1 MEIQTGETI
10 TTHIGQC
17 QDKKQHRE
25 IKEKHRETKIRS
37 GGLGGKH
44 MTNYNKSQTNQDKV
58 KYDLKNNLIFRYL
71 NILDKLNSINRPVS
85 DLENNKYTYEEKI
98 EYIKSIAKD
107 SELDIEL
114 DIYLEYLIRE
124 FLLDIDIPRQAEDIE
139 NLTGIKLLKYMIK
152 IIDTIQIKT
161 SIQRQSLVVLKYN
174 KQINETGF
182 HNLQRVCRGKVI
194 NVKTHEIVQY
204 PYDKFFNIDENNEYS
219 LDKIKDRLEC
229 AKYISVTEKVDG
241 CLVAVT
247 QTDKTKSIQIN
258 KKSIDKL
265 VIQTMGQFDN
275 EQVQIAKAILIKQ
288 RSVIKPERTYIFELI
303 TPTEKHVVDYG
314 NLETLILTNIR
325 DLRTYKLLKYNEL
338 KEERQQLN
346 IPIVKQYEYSN
357 IDEFIAK
364 ASETETD
371 NTKSLEHEGWV
382 FRLDNKHDETFLFKL
397 KYKEYFRLSRQKSNI
412 SPEKLFTIIKAG
424 KYDDYLNQV
433 EDIDVEA
440 IEQLKEELDIR
451 VKEEVDRILKRG
463 YVELEKLDISLYEFN
478 TDRQKRATVIKHL
491 KQLSAGMTIVK
502 VLSRASKINDIDIS
516 SYYQLLKYDNMQ
528 SIT

>member
-44 MTNYNKSQTNQDKV
+44 MTNYNKSQTNQDQV

-71 NILDKLNSINRPVS
+71 NILDKLNSINRPVR
-85 DLENNKYTYEEKI
+85 DLENNRYTYEEKI
-98 EYIKSIAKD
+98 EYIKSIARD
-107 SELDIEL
+107 SESDIEL
-114 DIYLEYLIRE
+114 DIYLEYLVRE
-124 FLLDIDIPRQAEDIE
+124 FLLDIDIPRQTEDIAS
-139 NLTGIKLLKYMIK
+139 LTGIKLLKYMIK

-161 SIQRQSLVVLKYN
+161 SIQRNSLVVLKYN

-325 DLRTYKLLKYNEL
+325 DLRTYKLLKYDEL
-338 KEERQQLN
+338 KAERQQLN

-371 NTKSLEHEGWV
+371 NTKPLEHEGWV

-424 KYDDYLNQV
+424 KYEDYLNQV
-433 EDIDVEA
+433 EDIDLEA

-463 YVELEKLDISLYEFN
+463 YVELKKLDISLYEFN

>member
-1 MEIQTGETI
+1 
-10 TTHIGQC
+10 
-17 QDKKQHRE
+17 
-25 IKEKHRETKIRS
+25 
-37 GGLGGKH
+37 
-44 MTNYNKSQTNQDKV
+44 MTNYNQSQTKTDQV

-71 NILDKLNSINRPVS
+71 NILDKLNSINRSQS

-98 EYIKSIAKD
+98 EYIKSIVKDSIVKD
-107 SELDIEL
+107 SESDIEL

-124 FLLDIDIPRQAEDIE
+124 FLLDIDIPRQTEDIAS
-139 NLTGIKLLKYMIK
+139 LTGIKLLKYMIK

-161 SIQRQSLVVLKYN
+161 SIQRQSLIVLKYN

-194 NVKTHEIVQY
+194 NIRTHEIVQY

-219 LDKIKDRLEC
+219 LDKIKDRLAC
-229 AKYISVTEKVDG
+229 ARYISVTEKVDG

-275 EQVQIAKAILIKQ
+275 EQIQIAKAILIKQ
-288 RSVIKPERTYIFELI
+288 RSIIKPERTYIFELI

-338 KEERQQLN
+338 KAERQYLN
-346 IPIVKQYEYSN
+346 IQIVKQYEYSN

-364 ASETETD
+364 ASEEQTD
-371 NTKSLEHEGWV
+371 STNKLEHEGWV
-382 FRLDNKHDETFLFKL
+382 FRLDNKYDETFMFKL

-412 SPEKLFTIIKAG
+412 SPEKLFTIIRAG
-424 KYDDYLNQV
+424 KYEDYLNQV
-433 EDIDVEA
+433 EDIDVEPVQ
-440 IEQLKEELDIR
+440 QLREELDIE

-463 YVELEKLDISLYEFN
+463 HEELEKLGISLFEFN

-491 KQLSAGMTIVK
+491 KQLSDGMTIVK
-502 VLSRASKINDIDIS
+502 VLSRASGLNSIDMN
-516 SYYQLLKYDNMQ
+516 SYYQVIKYEDMQNML
-528 SIT
+528 

>member
-1 MEIQTGETI
+1 MIS
-10 TTHIGQC
+10 
-17 QDKKQHRE
+17 QDNTQ
-25 IKEKHRETKIRS
+25 I
-37 GGLGGKH
+37 
-44 MTNYNKSQTNQDKV
+44 SQDNTQISQDEV

-98 EYIKSIAKD
+98 AYIKSIVKD
-107 SELDIEL
+107 NKSDIEL
-114 DIYLEYLIRE
+114 DKYLAYQIRE
-124 FLLDIDIPRQAEDIE
+124 FLLDIDIPRQTEDIAD
-139 NLTGIKLLKYMIK
+139 LTGIKLLKYMIK

-161 SIQRQSLVVLKYN
+161 SIQRQSLIVLKYN

-182 HNLQRVCRGKVI
+182 HNLQKVCRGKVVNI
-194 NVKTHEIVQY
+194 KTHEIVQY

-219 LDKIKDRLEC
+219 LDKIRNRLAC

-247 QTDKTKSIQIN
+247 QTDKTKSIQIDEKN
-258 KKSIDKL
+258 IDNL
-265 VIQTMGQFDN
+265 IVQTMGQFDN

-288 RSVIKPERTYIFELI
+288 RSIIKPERTYIFELI
-303 TPTEKHVVDYG
+303 TPAEKHVVDYG

-325 DLRTYKLLKYNEL
+325 DLRTYKLLKYNEI
-338 KEERQQLN
+338 KAEGQQLN

-364 ASETETD
+364 ASETET
-371 NTKSLEHEGWV
+371 NKTNKLEHEGWV
-382 FRLDNKHDETFLFKL
+382 FRIDNKYDETFMFKL

-433 EDIDVEA
+433 KDIDIEA

-451 VKEEVDRILKRG
+451 VKEEVDRVLKIG
-463 YVELEKLDISLYEFN
+463 QEELEKIGMSIDEFN
-478 TDRQKRATVIKHL
+478 TDRQKRATAIKHL
-491 KQLSAGMTIVK
+491 RQLSDGMTIVK
-502 VLSRASKINDIDIS
+502 VLSRASKQQDSMDMN
-516 SYYQLLKYDNMQ
+516 SYYQVLKYENIQ
-528 SIT
+528 SII

>member
-1 MEIQTGETI
+1 
-10 TTHIGQC
+10 
-17 QDKKQHRE
+17 
-25 IKEKHRETKIRS
+25 
-37 GGLGGKH
+37 
-44 MTNYNKSQTNQDKV
+44 MTNYNQSQTKTEQV

-98 EYIKSIAKD
+98 EYIKSIVRNSESD
-107 SELDIEL
+107 VELDS
-114 DIYLEYLIRE
+114 YLEYQIRE
-124 FLLDIDIPRQAEDIE
+124 FLLDIDIPRQTEDIQR
-139 NLTGIKLLKYMIK
+139 LTGIKLLKYMIK

-161 SIQRQSLVVLKYN
+161 SIQSQSLIVLKYN

-182 HNLQRVCRGKVI
+182 HNLQRVCRGKVV

-219 LDKIKDRLEC
+219 LDKIKDRLAC

-247 QTDKTKSIQIN
+247 QTDKTKSIQIDE
-258 KKSIDKL
+258 KSIDKL
-265 VIQTMGQFDN
+265 IIQTMGQFDN

-288 RSVIKPERTYIFELI
+288 RSIIKPERTYIFELV
-303 TPTEKHVVDYG
+303 TPAEKHVVDYG

-325 DLRTYKLLKYNEL
+325 DLRTYKLLKYNDL
-338 KEERQQLN
+338 KAEGQQLN
-346 IPIVKQYEYSN
+346 VPIVKQYEYSN

-371 NTKSLEHEGWV
+371 NTRPLEHEGWV
-382 FRLDNKHDETFLFKL
+382 FRLDNKHGETFMFKL

-412 SPEKLFTIIKAG
+412 SLEKLFTIIKAG
-424 KYDDYLNQV
+424 KYEDYINQV

-451 VKEEVDRILKRG
+451 VKEEVDKVLKRG
-463 YVELEKLDISLYEFN
+463 YVELEKTGLSIDEFN
-478 TDRQKRATVIKHL
+478 TDRQRRATVIKHL
-491 KQLSAGMTIVK
+491 KQLSDGMTIVK
-502 VLSRASKINDIDIS
+502 VLSRASRLDSNDIN
-516 SYYQLLKYDNMQ
+516 SYYQVLKYEN
-528 SIT
+528 IT